1 MTVKLVCDVLDQP
14 VMDRHGQPM
23 GRVDGIVLE
32 LRDGAPPRV
41 ASIVIGP
48 TALGQRLHP
57 VIGRWVAAIEEACG
71 IARERPVEIGARE
84 MTVGDNGVRV
94 GAAMSETGAAI
105 VEQRLRAW
113 VRRIPGAG

>member
-1 MTVKLVCDVLDQP
+1 MTVKLVCDVLDQA
-14 VMDRHGQPM
+14 VFDRDGQPM
-23 GRVDGIVLE
+23 GRVDGNVLE

-57 VIGRWVAAIEEACG
+57 LIGRWVAAIEEACG
-71 IARERPVEIGARE
+71 LERERPVEIGASGMRIA
-84 MTVGDNGVRV
+84 DDGVRV
-94 GAAMSETGAAI
+94 AAAIGETGAAI

-113 VRRIPGAG
+113 LRRLPGAG

>member
-1 MTVKLVCDVLDQP
+1 MKLVCDVLDQP
-14 VMDRHGQPM
+14 VIDRNGHPM

-32 LRDGAPPRV
+32 LRDAAPPRV

-71 IARERPVEIGARE
+71 IERQRPVEISAAG
-84 MTVGDNGVRV
+84 MTVRDYAVTV
-94 GAAMSETGAAI
+94 GAAGGESGATV

-113 VRRIPGAG
+113 IGRIPGGG